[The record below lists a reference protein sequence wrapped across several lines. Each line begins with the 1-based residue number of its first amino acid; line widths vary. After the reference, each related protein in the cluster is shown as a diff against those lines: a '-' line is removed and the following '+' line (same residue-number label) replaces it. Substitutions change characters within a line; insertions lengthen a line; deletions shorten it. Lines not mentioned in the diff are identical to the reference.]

1 MTIVQRG
8 LAGYLFRHLEC
19 IDVDER
25 EDADDG
31 SESIFFKDITTTS
44 HYFVMKGV
52 MKDMNF
58 LKFSNW
64 QTFTTLDP
72 TAILS
77 APERLQ
83 ELYEKRAQ
91 RENDCLDIESLIGDP
106 TVVTKVGLL
115 REGQPLIRFSRMLVV
130 STFF

>member
-1 MTIVQRG
+1 M
-8 LAGYLFRHLEC
+8 FRHLES
-19 IDVDER
+19 IDLDER
-25 EDADDG
+25 EHADDG
-31 SESIFFKDITTTS
+31 SESIFFKDISTSS

-52 MKDMNF
+52 LKDMNF
-58 LKFSNW
+58 LKFSDW

-72 TAILS
+72 TAVLS
-77 APERLQ
+77 APERLH

-91 RENDCLDIESLIGDP
+91 RANDCLEIESLIGDP

-130 STFF
+130 STLLRN